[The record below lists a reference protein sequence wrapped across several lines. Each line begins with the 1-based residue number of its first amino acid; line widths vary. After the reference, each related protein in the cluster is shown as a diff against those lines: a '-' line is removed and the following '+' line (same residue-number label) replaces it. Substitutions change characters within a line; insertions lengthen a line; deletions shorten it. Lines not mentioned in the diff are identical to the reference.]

1 MHTYMHILA
10 RIHMFQM
17 NNIIGATH
25 SNDSTRLQWE
35 IGHYAM
41 PNPSVASI
49 SPPIHNGS
57 ASMSHLGVNHPFL
70 AHMLCLIE
78 AVEEYEND
86 PTEWVVV
93 PF

>member
-1 MHTYMHILA
+1 MCTYMHILA

-17 NNIIGATH
+17 NNIIGTTC
-25 SNDSTRLQWE
+25 SNDSTQLWQE
-35 IGHYAM
+35 IGHYDM
-41 PNPSVASI
+41 PNPSATSI

-70 AHMLCLIE
+70 ACMLCPIE

-86 PTEWVVV
+86 PTEWVIV